1 MKDNLLFIHGGG
13 PTAVLNCSLW
23 GAIDEAKKYGGFG
36 HLYAALGGT
45 GGFLKERLFDLRE
58 LPDDVLELLK
68 TTPGSFIGTS
78 RDRLTEADYKKMAGL
93 LGKYDIKYVLIN
105 GGNGTMDTCGKLDM
119 ACSGMDVR
127 VIGIPKTMDNDIAVT
142 DHCPGYG
149 SAARYIAGSVAEAA
163 ADVAGMPIH
172 VVVIETSGRNTGW
185 LAASAA
191 LAGPDAADLI
201 YVPERLFSEDKFLED
216 VTSLIER
223 KRSGIVVASEGLRGE
238 DGELLVKPLRVS
250 GRSVSYGSV
259 AEHLRELIA
268 SRLGY
273 KARGEKPGIL
283 GRASVAWQSVTDR
296 EEAILVGREAVR
308 AVLAGESGKMVGFE
322 RISDNPYKIKTRF
335 IDIKEVML
343 SEKKLPD
350 SYINS
355 RGNYVTQEFID
366 YCTPLIG
373 GPLPRMASLKI
384 RRATGV

>member
-1 MKDNLLFIHGGG
+1 MKNNLLFIHGGG

-23 GAIDEAKKYGGFG
+23 GALDEAKKHSGTGC
-36 HLYAALGGT
+36 LYAALGGT

-58 LPDDVLELLK
+58 LPPDELELLK

-78 RDRLTEADYKKMAGL
+78 RDRLSEDDYRKMAGL
-93 LGKYDIKYVLIN
+93 AGRYGIKYILVN
-105 GGNGTMDTCGKLDM
+105 GGNGTMDACGRLAE

-149 SAARYIAGSVAEAA
+149 SAARYIAGSIAEVA

-172 VVVIETSGRNTGW
+172 VVIIETSGRNAGW

-201 YVPERLFSEDKFLED
+201 YVPERLFSEDEFLED

-238 DGELLVKPLRVS
+238 DGELLVRPLRVV

-259 AEHLRELIA
+259 AGHLRELIA
-268 SRLGY
+268 NRLGY

-283 GRASVAWQSVTDR
+283 GRASVTWQSVTDR
-296 EEAILVGREAVR
+296 EEAIVVGREAVR
-308 AVLAGESGKMVGFE
+308 AALAGESGKMVGFE
-322 RISDNPYKIKTRF
+322 RISDNPYKIKTKL

-343 SEKKLPD
+343 SERKLPEHF
-350 SYINS
+350 INS
-355 RGNYVTQEFID
+355 RGNYVTEEFID

-373 GPLPRMASLKI
+373 GQLPRFAKLKI
-384 RRATGV
+384 KKTTVV